1 LAIKFR
7 LFYEHGVDMNWIE
20 NIPYYEYQ
28 IFLDNLNKKIEVENM
43 ESQSA
48 DGLKQVFS
56 FSK

>member
-1 LAIKFR
+1 
-7 LFYEHGVDMNWIE
+7 MNWIE

-28 IFLDNLNKKIEVENM
+28 IFLDNLNKKIETENM

>member
-1 LAIKFR
+1 MAIKFR

-20 NIPYYEYQ
+20 SIPYYEYQ
-28 IFLDNLNKKIEVENM
+28 IFLDNINKKIEAENM
-43 ESQSA
+43 EAQSA